1 MGAKRVIWHAGLGR
15 HLRQKAPKCIE
26 VRDEVCLSEE
36 ALRMDFLL
44 LRRLLVAIE
53 DDKGQTLSKLW
64 PLLALYTILEYKSP
78 GRPYRSG
85 NLDRLWAYASLYYAD
100 NQAEVQSRDNICGVL
115 AVPHRTPSLDADV
128 KAMGLKWTD
137 LGDGYHRV
145 RGGLFALY
153 VIELDIV
160 GAAEHDDL
168 VYALGTGKIRGT
180 AARRFF
186 AELIG
191 SKEAG
196 MSVQEMEGFDEVTR
210 ELMEIVSLLPP
221 DMRLAG
227 LDPEQV
233 LNHFDP
239 QQRLAGLEPQQRLAG
254 LDHDHQA
261 LALPLDVLRLL
272 PDQYFRTLSPE
283 VQAILRKRLA

>member
-1 MGAKRVIWHAGLGR
+1 
-15 HLRQKAPKCIE
+15 
-26 VRDEVCLSEE
+26 
-36 ALRMDFLL
+36 
-44 LRRLLVAIE
+44 
-53 DDKGQTLSKLW
+53 
-64 PLLALYTILEYKSP
+64 
-78 GRPYRSG
+78 
-85 NLDRLWAYASLYYAD
+85 
-100 NQAEVQSRDNICGVL
+100 
-115 AVPHRTPSLDADV
+115 
-128 KAMGLKWTD
+128 
-137 LGDGYHRV
+137 
-145 RGGLFALY
+145 
-153 VIELDIV
+153 
-160 GAAEHDDL
+160 
-168 VYALGTGKIRGT
+168 
-180 AARRFF
+180 
-186 AELIG
+186 
-191 SKEAG
+191 

-272 PDQYFRTLSPE
+272 PDQYFRSLSPE